1 MGPRMGADSW
11 GGELVGDGI
20 TLSFGGGP
28 FSVSGLYE
36 IVEGG
41 PSAVNPELAAHH
53 VVETVPIVARSTTL
67 VRPRDGNEGR
77 MGVLLDLPMCK
88 LGIIAHNLTRDE
100 QAVALAIFSIQP

>member
-1 MGPRMGADSW
+1 MGADSW
-11 GGELVGDGI
+11 GGKLVGDVV

-53 VVETVPIVARSTTL
+53 VVETVPIAARSTTL
-67 VRPRDGNEGR
+67 VRQRDGIKGC
-77 MGVLLDLPMCK
+77 MGVLLDLPVGK
-88 LGIIAHNLTRDE
+88 VWIIALNLTRGE
-100 QAVALAIFSIQP
+100 QAVAQAIFQSIRP